1 MPTSNGR
8 ASVVA
13 TALMVGLGCLPAAGA
28 SLTEADRQAICA
40 EAEGRYRDIS
50 GRSPKDEPFVVILMF
65 KDTFCPSHVTV
76 KQGSKLR
83 WVNVDRRTSHSVW
96 FKEADRPESDRV
108 FSEETIDM
116 TVDFPPGDYPYLCG
130 PHWKSEGMI
139 GRLTV
144 IGG

>member
-1 MPTSNGR
+1 MPPSSYR
-8 ASVVA
+8 ALAIA
-13 TALMVGLGCLPAAGA
+13 TTLMTGLCCLPASGA
-28 SLTEADRQAICA
+28 SLTDAERQAICA
-40 EAEGRYRDIS
+40 EAEGRYRS
-50 GRSPKDEPFVVILMF
+50 SFGRDPKDEPFVVILMF

-83 WVNVDRRTSHSVW
+83 WVNADRRTSHSVW
-96 FKEADRPESDRV
+96 FKEAGRPESDRI

-116 TVDFPPGDYPYLCG
+116 TADFPPGDYPYLCG

-144 IGG
+144 IGR

>member
-8 ASVVA
+8 AAVVA
-13 TALMVGLGCLPAAGA
+13 AALMAGLGCLPAAGA
-28 SLTEADRQAICA
+28 SLTGAERQAICV
-40 EAEGRYRDIS
+40 EADERYRGIF
-50 GRSPKDEPFVVILMF
+50 GRSPKDEPFAVILMF
-65 KDTFCPSHVTV
+65 KDVFCPTHLTV

-83 WVNVDRRTSHSVW
+83 WVNADRRTSHSVW
-96 FKEADRPESDRV
+96 FKEAGRPESDRV
-108 FSEETIDM
+108 FPEETIDM

>member
-1 MPTSNGR
+1 MPTSNHR
-8 ASVVA
+8 AAVVA
-13 TALMVGLGCLPAAGA
+13 TVLFAGLGCLPAAGA
-28 SLTEADRQAICA
+28 PLTETERQAVCA
-40 EAEGRYRDIS
+40 EADERYRSIY
-50 GRSPKDEPFVVILMF
+50 GRSPKDEPLAVILMF
-65 KDTFCPSHVTV
+65 RDVFCPSHLTV

-96 FKEADRPESDRV
+96 FKEADRPESDRI
-108 FSEETIDM
+108 FPEETIDM

-144 IGG
+144 IGR